1 MNNLMINSGEG
12 SLFPMDSD
20 KTISELVNRK
30 DQAEREGKPDFYYF
44 DDLDMLHYF
53 LYRETNLNKKANRS
67 KRTIREYEKELH
79 IMIKQLLENGPQM
92 HLDITIVDNSLFKS
106 LEKRH
111 LRRYQKWV
119 AEESPHVQKRGSY
132 SPATLERKTV
142 IWKSFFSFLFKN
154 GYIQKPIH
162 EELLTVSVRA
172 EDRPNRDLGPR
183 EVMQLLDYFEEQ
195 NQHISFA
202 LIHVLVSTGMRNEEL
217 CRLTVADVQYDSILG
232 YYYLSVTGKG
242 NKRRDI
248 PLKEKVLESI
258 LRYRKARFRPVSF
271 PNNSGEPLFVTS
283 TGRAFT
289 PDGLAHYLKRAI
301 KEVDLPFVRSG
312 HIKIT
317 AHVFRHSFAIISHI
331 NKADIFSIMKALGHE
346 DIHTTMIY
354 LQKVLNRE
362 QHVIHQWSSDSLGK
376 YI

>member
-1 MNNLMINSGEG
+1 MNNLFVNDENSSLIPINSEE
-12 SLFPMDSD
+12 
-20 KTISELVNRK
+20 TIYRLSELR
-30 DQAEREGKPDFYYF
+30 DQAEREGNPDFHYF
-44 DDLDMLHYF
+44 NDRDMLHYF

-67 KRTIREYEKELH
+67 ARTIREYEKELH
-79 IMIKQLLENGPQM
+79 MMIKQMLENGPVM
-92 HLDITIVDNSLFKS
+92 HLDIKIVEGSLFKS

-111 LRRYQKWV
+111 LRLYQKWV
-119 AEESPHVQKRGSY
+119 AEESPHVKKRGSY

-142 IWKSFFSFLFKN
+142 IWKGFFSFLYKC
-154 GYIQKPIH
+154 GYIQKPVH
-162 EELLTVSVRA
+162 EGLLTASVRA
-172 EDRPNRDLGPR
+172 DDRPNRDLGPA
-183 EVMQLLDYFEEQ
+183 EVIQLLDYFKEQ
-195 NQHISFA
+195 QHSIAFS

-217 CRLTVADVQYDSILG
+217 CLLRVADVHYDSILG

-242 NKRRDI
+242 NKRREI

-258 LRYRKARFRPVSF
+258 LQYRNNRFRPVSF
-271 PNNSGEPLFVTS
+271 PSSSEEPLFITS

-289 PDGLAHYLKRAI
+289 PDGLAHFLKRII
-301 KEVDLPFVRSG
+301 KDVDLPFVRSG

-317 AHVFRHSFAIISHI
+317 AHVFRHSFAIISHL

-362 QHVIHQWSSDSLGK
+362 QHVIHQWTNKSLGK